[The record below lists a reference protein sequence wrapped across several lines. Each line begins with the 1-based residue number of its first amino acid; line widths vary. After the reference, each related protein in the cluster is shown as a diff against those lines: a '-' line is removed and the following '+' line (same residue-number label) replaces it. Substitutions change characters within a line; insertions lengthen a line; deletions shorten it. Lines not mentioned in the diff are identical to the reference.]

1 MRGDLN
7 NMGKLRNIH
16 PGEIL
21 KDEFLEP
28 LGITKYKLAQ
38 ALGVREIAI
47 SEIVRGKRD
56 ISTLMALKL
65 AKYFGTTAQFWLN
78 LQNSY
83 DIEEEM
89 ISKKEELDKICEYA
103 YN

>member
-1 MRGDLN
+1 ME
-7 NMGKLRNIH
+7 KLRNVH

-28 LGITKYKLAQ
+28 LGITNYKLAQ
-38 ALGVREIAI
+38 ALGVNDIAI
-47 SEIVRGKRD
+47 SEIVRGKRG
-56 ISTLMALKL
+56 ISTIMALKL
-65 AKYFGTTAQFWLN
+65 AKFFGTSAQFWLN

-89 ISKKEELDKICEYA
+89 LSKKEELDKVLSYV
-103 YN
+103 